1 MLGSLYPNCNVMNL
15 NGFNILWISSLGSFK
30 DQRVHSAE
38 DLLLQETDDK
48 LPDST
53 EHLVKVQVRTSLK
66 DDT

>member
-1 MLGSLYPNCNVMNL
+1 MNL